1 MAGTASRAML
11 NTVGSTAGSIP
22 SDLKP
27 KPIPDWLDRV
37 KNADTPL
44 LQLITKASP
53 PDRMHNVLTWGWS
66 SNRETYDQLNG
77 AIADGSTTT
86 VNVDNG
92 TRFQIDDLIQVED
105 ELMIVTGIATNALTV
120 IRGAQGTTGA
130 AHADN
135 YGVSILGPT
144 TLQGADTN
152 RTPLVQ
158 GEILTNNW
166 RQFEFMQD
174 SAHAREIF
182 DSFETRGKGSALKYF
197 MKKLMEIEAPVL
209 LEKSLISPATVSYAD
224 DGTEAGGFAGILNS
238 AFTSNVDTISG
249 ALSFNDIMDG
259 IEDTML
265 ASHDGVDLDI
275 MGHPRMMRRIG
286 SMFSGMRRADATD
299 DTVRL
304 HFSKFITEL
313 GTIRLISNPNWFKP
327 AATANAVKE
336 ELNQIIIAN
345 FKDFE
350 LVPASADSVWH
361 TGFVEEPYTDGW
373 YKKAYLR
380 GMYSLRAKN
389 IFTRTILKGY
399 STDDSLYPGLV

>member
-11 NTVGSTAGSIP
+11 NTVGSTAGSMP

-27 KPIPDWLDRV
+27 KPVPDWLDRV

-66 SNRETYDQLNG
+66 SNRETYDQL
-77 AIADGSTTT
+77 AEALDAVETA
-86 VNVDNG
+86 VDVDNG
-92 TRFQIDDLIQVED
+92 SRFQVDDLIQVED
-105 ELMIVTGIATNALTV
+105 ELMIVTAIATNTLTV
-120 IRGAQGTTGA
+120 IRGAQGSTA
-130 AHADN
+130 ATHTDDF
-135 YGVSILGPT
+135 GVSILGPA

-152 RTPLVQ
+152 RTPIVQ
-158 GEILTNNW
+158 GEVLTNNW
-166 RQFEFMQD
+166 RQFEYMLD

-209 LEKSLISPATVSYAD
+209 LEKTLISPATLSYAD

-238 AFTSNVDTISG
+238 SFTSNVDTISG
-249 ALSFNDIMDG
+249 ALTMNDVMDA
-259 IEDTML
+259 IEDTWL
-265 ASHDGVDLDI
+265 ASHGGVDLDI
-275 MGHPRMMRRIG
+275 MGHPRMMRRLS
-286 SMFSGMRRADATD
+286 SMFAGMRRADATD

-304 HFSKFITEL
+304 HFEKFITPF
-313 GTIRLISNPNWFKP
+313 GPMRLISNPNWFKP
-327 AATANAVKE
+327 AATAGAVKE

-361 TGFVEEPYTDGW
+361 AGFREEPVTDGW
-373 YKKAYLR
+373 YKEAFLR

-389 IFTRTILKGY
+389 IFKRTIIKGY